1 MFRGSLSRKYLAPWG
16 ALTCLGLICWCMAQS
31 AQPVGADDKNKSDTG
46 KPTEMKKSESPKS
59 TDKMKDDKPNPKS
72 SDKPDGQ
79 KEPPK
84 STPPVKEP
92 PSLGDSSNLSDE
104 KIIEFINQRIEI
116 AWKENN
122 IKPSNLAS
130 EPEFV
135 RRLYLDVI
143 GRIPTIEEIQAHNKG
158 AATPIQRKAKTLQ
171 RLLLD
176 QDYAMHWANV
186 WTVWLLTRTS
196 PPGIDR
202 ENLHTWLADGFANN
216 KRYDEMVMDLL
227 TATGKADDREAKNA
241 AAVNFILSHVGEAVP
256 RDPQGRDFGQFEMV
270 PITSRVTKLFLG
282 MQTQCTQCHDHPS
295 LDDRKQSMYWG
306 INVFFRQ
313 VERVPPVI
321 QMRQRDQ
328 PLRFYELRENSR
340 RNPDGA
346 VFYERRNGVILK
358 SGGVY
363 LDGTRVSL
371 KGVKS
376 RREELA
382 KLLIQDEY
390 FAKAIVN
397 RMWAY
402 FMGRGFT
409 NPVDDFSVNNP
420 ISHPELLDRLA
431 KDFVTSGY
439 DYRRLITWIVS
450 SKPYQLS
457 SETNA
462 TNAKSDTDAYFA
474 RMQLKAMSP
483 EQLVDSIMQATRI
496 ESTRSSNEAKRR
508 LQAEWLRDFIVNFG
522 DDEGNEAT
530 FNGTVVQALLLMNGG
545 KLNEALSNKPG
556 SMINRL
562 MTVPVEKRIDYI
574 YLSTLSRLPTSS
586 ERAFIA
592 RRWMIAGN
600 DHTAPMQ
607 DLMWALINSNEFI
620 LNH

>member
-1 MFRGSLSRKYLAPWG
+1 MLRLSIDRCRLVPVGLIAG
-16 ALTCLGLICWCMAQS
+16 LGLIGCMICHAPGL
-31 AQPVGADDKNKSDTG
+31 AGADEKGKGDPVSSTEVKKSDGT
-46 KPTEMKKSESPKS
+46 KKN
-59 TDKMKDDKPNPKS
+59 DDDKIGPQAGGKTDAK
-72 SDKPDGQ
+72 SDKPVPPP
-79 KEPPK
+79 EPQ
-84 STPPVKEP
+84 P
-92 PSLGDSSNLSDE
+92 PSLGDTSQLNDA
-104 KIIEFINQRIEI
+104 KVIEYINQQIET
-116 AWKENN
+116 AWRENN
-122 IKPSNLAS
+122 IKPSSIAS
-130 EPEFV
+130 ESELL
-135 RRLYLDVI
+135 RRMYLDII

-158 AATPIQRKAKTLQ
+158 AAAPAQRRAKTLQ
-171 RLLLD
+171 KLLLD
-176 QDYAMHWANV
+176 QDYALHWANV

-196 PPGIDR
+196 PAGIDR
-202 ENLHTWLADGFANN
+202 DNLHTWLADGFANN

-227 TATGKADDREAKNA
+227 TATGKADDRESKNA

-282 MQTQCTQCHDHPS
+282 MQTQCVQCHDHPS
-295 LDDRKQSMYWG
+295 LDDRKQGMYWG

-321 QMRQRDQ
+321 QVRQRDQ
-328 PLRFYELRENSR
+328 PLRFYELKENPR

-363 LDGTRVSL
+363 LDGTRVDL
-371 KGVKS
+371 KKTKS

-382 KLLIQDEY
+382 KLLIEDEY
-390 FAKAIVN
+390 FSKAIVN

-409 NPVDDFSVNNP
+409 NPVDDFSENNP

-439 DYRRLITWIVS
+439 DYRRLITWIVG

-457 SETNA
+457 SVSNPS
-462 TNAKSDTDAYFA
+462 NAKPDTEAYFA

-483 EQLVDSIMQATRI
+483 EQLVDSIMLATRV
-496 ESTRSSNEAKRR
+496 EATRSSNEARRR
-508 LQAEWLRDFIVNFG
+508 LQEDWLRDFTLNFG

-530 FNGTVVQALLLMNGG
+530 FNGTVVQALLLMNGNR
-545 KLNEALSNKPG
+545 LNEALSNRPG
-556 SMINRL
+556 SMIQRL
-562 MTVPVEKRIDYI
+562 MTLPVEKRIDHI
-574 YLSTLSRLPTSS
+574 YLATLSRLPTSA
-586 ERAFIA
+586 ERSFIA
-592 RRWMIAGN
+592 KRWIIPGN
-600 DHTAPMQ
+600 DQAAMAAPLQ